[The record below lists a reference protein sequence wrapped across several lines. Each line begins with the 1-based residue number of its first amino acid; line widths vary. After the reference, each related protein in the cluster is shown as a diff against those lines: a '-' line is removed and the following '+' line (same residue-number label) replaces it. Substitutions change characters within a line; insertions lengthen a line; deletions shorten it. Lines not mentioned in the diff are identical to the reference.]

1 MRLTWPEKV
10 HSRAPSDQI
19 ISRMR
24 HDYVLTY
31 KSVKHFINVVP
42 TDVRL
47 SLILDTPFGMT
58 SPFMIIAGHQL
69 INTREKQS
77 RTTAVGTIDCY

>member
-1 MRLTWPEKV
+1 
-10 HSRAPSDQI
+10 
-19 ISRMR
+19 MR

-58 SPFMIIAGHQL
+58 SPFMIIAGPQL